1 MFRTPGTSRYDWQL
15 LIQHII
21 QINDAANV
29 RILAGDF
36 NLPHTDWLNSACTK
50 LDGISDTFQAALDD
64 LGFFQLSQ
72 PAYNDKILD
81 LTLFSYYKC
90 LIECHNLAPITTS
103 GPHQDIW
110 LEVKFDICAQQLSC
124 PNVLIGNADITLID
138 VQLSA
143 TLLASVNWRNIF
155 ANDKYVDD

>member
-1 MFRTPGTSRYDWQL
+1 MCWTPGTSSYDWQL

-29 RILAGDF
+29 RMLAGDF
-36 NLPHTDWLNSACTK
+36 NLPHIDWLNSACTK
-50 LDGISDTFQAALDD
+50 LDGISDTFQEALDD
-64 LGFFQLSQ
+64 LRFFQLSQ
-72 PAYNDKILD
+72 SAYNDKILD
-81 LTLFSYYKC
+81 LTLFSYNNR
-90 LIECHNLAPITTS
+90 LIECRNLAPITTLD
-103 GPHQDIW
+103 PHQDIW
-110 LEVKFDICAQQLSC
+110 LEVKFDICAQQSSC
-124 PNVLIGNADITLID
+124 PNVLSDNADMTLID